1 MRLIVKNKGNYN
13 RKKNQQSC
21 KRSEGTNER
30 NEGDTNLKKRSNQQ
44 NGDKMCRLR
53 ALGQSSMN
61 EIIS

>member
-30 NEGDTNLKKRSNQQ
+30 NEGDTNLKKR
-44 NGDKMCRLR
+44 R
-53 ALGQSSMN
+53 
-61 EIIS
+61 EY